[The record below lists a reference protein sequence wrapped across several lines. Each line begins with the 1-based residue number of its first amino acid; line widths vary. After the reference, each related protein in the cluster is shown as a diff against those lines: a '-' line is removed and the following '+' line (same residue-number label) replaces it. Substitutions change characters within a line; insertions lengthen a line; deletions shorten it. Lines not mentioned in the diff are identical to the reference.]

1 MVGYR
6 ERGGARP
13 RRGEVICEC
22 ADTAVELKTL
32 DLRDDAT
39 RLGGTEIRVVEKP

>member
-13 RRGEVICEC
+13 RLGEVTCEC
-22 ADTAVELKTL
+22 AETAVELKTL
-32 DLRDDAT
+32 DLRDDAP
-39 RLGGTEIRVVEKP
+39 RLGGTEIRVVEKL

>member
-13 RRGEVICEC
+13 RRGEVTWEWVE
-22 ADTAVELKTL
+22 TGVELKTL
-32 DLRDDAT
+32 DLRDDAM
-39 RLGGTEIRVVEKP
+39 RLGGTEIRVAEKP